1 MKAFRIP
8 SNIQLVVAAILWF
21 LVSLAFQVLLIK
33 QVAHAVSLLDISIT
47 ACLWIISIFFIYI
60 LQRYSS
66 NYFNN
71 IFTRVGLLGVL
82 ILKIVFISRFLVLRM
97 VQDPDYVFVFS
108 NTTVIRVFCS
118 FLVISFF
125 SCMFW
130 LVFYMKRNDEQNM
143 MKLSAESSLRD
154 AELMKLR
161 QQIQPH
167 FLFNSLNSINALVV
181 SEPHQARKMIQ
192 NLSDFLRGTLK
203 KDENKPVLLKEE
215 IELLK
220 LYLDIEK
227 VRFGHR
233 MTIDFNVEESALDKT
248 LPPLLLQPIV
258 ENAIKFGLYNVLS
271 DVKITISATTQAN
284 ALLATVTNPFDEKTA
299 VTRRGEGFGLSLIQ
313 RRLQLIYH
321 RADLLKIEKQ
331 EGVFKT
337 LILIPQS

>member
-271 DVKITISATTQAN
+271 DVKITISATTQA
-284 ALLATVTNPFDEKTA
+284 
-299 VTRRGEGFGLSLIQ
+299 
-313 RRLQLIYH
+313 
-321 RADLLKIEKQ
+321 
-331 EGVFKT
+331 
-337 LILIPQS
+337 